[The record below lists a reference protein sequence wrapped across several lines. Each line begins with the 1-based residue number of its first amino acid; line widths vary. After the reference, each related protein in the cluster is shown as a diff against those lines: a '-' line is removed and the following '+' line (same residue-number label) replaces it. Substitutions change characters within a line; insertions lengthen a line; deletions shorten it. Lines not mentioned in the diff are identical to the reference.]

1 MPSTNNFPLSRKD
14 ELWIDQATNTDDQ
27 RFFIDNMLVMNRLIA
42 KGVPVRKAL
51 AAAEL
56 EERRER
62 RRAGDL
68 SRVTDHGKKM
78 PEGKDVHIQ
87 LWKKLENGISVWIVD
102 GRLVRSLFDIE
113 FTEGG
118 HDHVY
123 EFVPPN
129 EIWIDNDLEEE
140 ERPYVLVHELHERN
154 LMAKG
159 WTYNKAHAD
168 SSRLEYHCRHHPDE
182 LHDAL
187 VKEGWN

>member
-1 MPSTNNFPLSRKD
+1 
-14 ELWIDQATNTDDQ
+14 
-27 RFFIDNMLVMNRLIA
+27 MLVMDRLTA
-42 KGVPVRKAL
+42 KGVPYTKAL
-51 AAAEL
+51 AATEL
-56 EERRER
+56 EERKER

-68 SRVTDHGKKM
+68 SRLTNHGRKL

-87 LWKKLENGISVWIVD
+87 LWKQLENGISVWIVD
-102 GRLVRSLFDIE
+102 GRLVRSVFDVE

-159 WTYNKAHAD
+159 WLYDKAHAD

-187 VKEGWN
+187 I